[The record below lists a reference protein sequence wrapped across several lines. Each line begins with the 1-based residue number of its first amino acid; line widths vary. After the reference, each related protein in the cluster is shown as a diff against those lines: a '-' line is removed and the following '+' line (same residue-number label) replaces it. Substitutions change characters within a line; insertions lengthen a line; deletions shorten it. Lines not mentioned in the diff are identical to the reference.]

1 MRSTAPELEFR
12 DAPVTSGDGARLLGG
27 MREEIAA
34 LYDGLDLDGDA
45 MPRAGAAELGPPHG
59 AFLVGYRDGV
69 AVCCGGLKRLPDGAC
84 EIKRM
89 YVEPAVR
96 GEGVAGALLTALE
109 DRARAL
115 GYTVARLDTGPL
127 QPISR
132 RLYERRGY
140 EPIPNFNANPIAN
153 FFGQKSLQ

>member
-1 MRSTAPELEFR
+1 VPEPPIEFR
-12 DAPVTSGDGARLLGG
+12 DGDVLAGDGARLLDG
-27 MREEIAA
+27 MRAEIAG

-45 MPRAGAAELGPPHG
+45 MPKAGAAELGPPGG
-59 AFLVGYRDGV
+59 AFLVGYRDDT

-89 YVEPAVR
+89 YVEPFAR
-96 GEGVAGALLTALE
+96 GHGVAGALLNALE
-109 DRARAL
+109 DRAREL
-115 GYTVARLDTGPL
+115 GYTIARLDTGPL

-132 RLYERRGY
+132 GLYERRGY
-140 EPIPNFNANPIAN
+140 EPIENFNANPVAN